1 MFGRKHYGR
10 PLHEVVAEDP
20 GYCRW
25 MLGKAEEDG
34 APPGLLENADWLTQ
48 HAPLLKVPRELVEG
62 GKHRG
67 RRLSELVHEDP
78 LYCQWILRQGKVKDA
93 MPSVREKACWLEQNA
108 PYLNDDQPLP
118 GVLSGGK
125 HHGRALSDVVAQDP
139 AYCQWILREAED
151 QALRLQGAKYHGRLV
166 SELVSEDPGYCQW
179 LLRVAEDQDA
189 AQWMKEPA
197 AWLVANAPH
206 LKETTVVTVRCR
218 HRGIPLPQVV
228 AEDPHWCIFAL
239 QPLQEQS
246 RGFDEAS
253 AWLRENAPELL
264 QVKEDDEKALAELGR
279 TFLRRY
285 GSHFVLRSGKHRMRT
300 FQTVIKEAP
309 KYVDWIKRRLRNSST
324 NEGKQ
329 IGTRN
334 FQLLAAF
341 ARLHEQEPGSA
352 SQGAVH

>member
-1 MFGRKHYGR
+1 
-10 PLHEVVAEDP
+10 
-20 GYCRW
+20 
-25 MLGKAEEDG
+25 MLRKAEEDG

-78 LYCQWILRQGKVKDA
+78 MYCQWILRQGKVKDA

-108 PYLNDDQPLP
+108 PFLNDDQRVP

-139 AYCQWILREAED
+139 AYCRWILRAAEAARPVREAADWLMKNAPNLKQD
-151 QALRLQGAKYHGRLV
+151 QALRLRGAKYHGRLV
-166 SELVSEDPGYCQW
+166 SELVSDDPGYCQW

-197 AWLVANAPH
+197 AWLAANAPH

-228 AEDPHWCIFAL
+228 AEDPHWCIVNL

-246 RGFDEAS
+246 RGFVEAS
-253 AWLRENAPELL
+253 EWLRENAPELL
-264 QVKEDDEKALAELGR
+264 QVKEDDEKALAKLGR
-279 TFLRRY
+279 TFLHRY
-285 GSHFVLRSGKHRMRT
+285 GSHFVLRSGKHRMKT

-309 KYVDWIKRRLRNSST
+309 KYVDWVNRRLRYSST

-329 IGTRN
+329 IGTKN